1 MTDVTEYRVGNH
13 QPQNVYRG
21 DEYIGVM
28 FSPIDAA
35 AVVRHLNAGVGE
47 CTCNSY
53 EPCAG
58 ECCGV
63 GMCSCTPAPGSGVT
77 DELVDAV
84 RNLIDERGSTESV
97 REALIAAFA
106 LREVRP

>member
-1 MTDVTEYRVGNH
+1 MGMNEIYRVGNH

-21 DEYIGVM
+21 DTYIGVM

-35 AVVRHLNAGVGE
+35 AVVRHLNMGLGE

-58 ECCGV
+58 QCCGV
-63 GMCSCTPAPGSGVT
+63 GMCSC
-77 DELVDAV
+77 
-84 RNLIDERGSTESV
+84 STEKDLEES
-97 REALIAAFA
+97 R
-106 LREVRP
+106 